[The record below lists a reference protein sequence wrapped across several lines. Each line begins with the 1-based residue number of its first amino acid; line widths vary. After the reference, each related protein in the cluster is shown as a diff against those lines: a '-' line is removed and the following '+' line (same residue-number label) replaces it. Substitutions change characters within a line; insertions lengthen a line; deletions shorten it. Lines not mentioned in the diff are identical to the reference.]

1 MEHKDTTEH
10 MDVTTDTNAVKVVDK
25 DARHLVEMQKR
36 SGVISK
42 LFNKKQHEEY
52 QEHELGIIKTELTYQ
67 QKALESTRD
76 GQLHLI
82 QENIN
87 TFVST
92 ERTRLLTEREK
103 MIDQIRT
110 DRELQVNEETK
121 KFIDQWEKEY
131 AQAEQIKNEIAK
143 KFQLDRLNKQIAEYF
158 KASDY
163 FSEKYKQA
171 ITYES

>member
-1 MEHKDTTEH
+1 MKKESIEQ
-10 MDVTTDTNAVKVVDK
+10 MDVATDTHAVKVVDQ

-36 SGVISK
+36 SSIIGRM
-42 LFNKKQHEEY
+42 FNKKGYEEY
-52 QEHELGIIKTELTYQ
+52 QEHELSIIKTELTYQ
-67 QKALESTRD
+67 HNALKSTRD

-92 ERTRLLTEREK
+92 ERTRLLTEREQ
-103 MIDQIRT
+103 MIDKIRT

-121 KFIDQWEKEY
+121 KFIQQWEQEY
-131 AQAEQIKNEIAK
+131 QEAEQIQNEIAK
-143 KFQLDRLNKQIAEYF
+143 KFQLDRLIKQLEEYF